1 MVLMAGIFQHLRGAP
16 KGANSAYAWLQ
27 PLMHKGL
34 DPRETWILNTMS
46 CGPLAGDVQVHS
58 ELLELTCGTR
68 RETRCVYTENR
79 CANAQHVCFQ
89 G

>member
-1 MVLMAGIFQHLRGAP
+1 MVLMAGIFEHLRGCAE
-16 KGANSAYAWLQ
+16 GGQL
-27 PLMHKGL
+27 GL
-34 DPRETWILNTMS
+34 CLVAALNAQGPRRETWILNTMS

-68 RETRCVYTENR
+68 REPRCVYTENR

>member
-1 MVLMAGIFQHLRGAP
+1 
-16 KGANSAYAWLQ
+16 
-27 PLMHKGL
+27 
-34 DPRETWILNTMS
+34 MS